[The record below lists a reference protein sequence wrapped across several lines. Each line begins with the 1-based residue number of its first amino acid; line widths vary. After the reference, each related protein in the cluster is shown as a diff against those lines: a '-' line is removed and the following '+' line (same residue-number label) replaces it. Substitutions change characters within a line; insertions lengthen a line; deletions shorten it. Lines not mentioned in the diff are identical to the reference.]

1 MPYNALRRIRLQ
13 AFLIREVSMTN
24 HPSTHAPTFL
34 STLPAGREE
43 LQLAKFVVATSIF
56 AFLIVLPF
64 AATQL
69 SKVWAFIPI
78 YESVLVINDLVTA
91 VLLIGQFMI
100 SRANSIRVLVCG
112 YLFTALMACMHAL
125 SFPGLFSDSGLL
137 GGDPQTTAWLYM
149 FWHAGFPLCVIA
161 YTQLSGEARGST
173 RYAMFSGIA
182 WVVAA
187 VCGLTLLA
195 ALNHATLLPA
205 IMQGNH
211 YTPLMKGVV
220 GAVWLLSVLALAAL
234 WRRRGRSV
242 LDLWL
247 IVVMCAWLCDIA
259 LSAVFNAGR
268 FDLGF
273 YAGRLYG
280 LLAATFVLLVLLVE
294 NGWLYARL
302 VETSCELQ
310 RLVIADPLTGIA
322 NRRAF
327 DDALAQEWRRSARTG
342 LPLSLLMVDVDNFK
356 LFNDRYG
363 HVGGDNCLRAIA
375 AVLTQAAQR
384 SGEVAARYGGE
395 EFAVLLPYLDA
406 GEASQFARNICQS
419 IAALEIPHAQS
430 PVAAYVTVSIGVASV
445 RLGKTASTQSEAPA
459 AAGFGPIW
467 GPTSLV
473 MAADEAL
480 YAAKKAGRNQIYN
493 GGMLGQALQA

>member
-1 MPYNALRRIRLQ
+1 
-13 AFLIREVSMTN
+13 
-24 HPSTHAPTFL
+24 
-34 STLPAGREE
+34 
-43 LQLAKFVVATSIF
+43 
-56 AFLIVLPF
+56 
-64 AATQL
+64 
-69 SKVWAFIPI
+69 
-78 YESVLVINDLVTA
+78 VINDWVTA

-100 SRANSIRVLVCG
+100 NRANSIRILVCG

-125 SFPGLFSDSGLL
+125 SFPGLFSDNGLL
-137 GGDPQTTAWLYM
+137 GGGPQTTAWMYM

-161 YTQLSGEARGST
+161 YTQLQGVAKGST
-173 RYAMFSGIA
+173 RRAMVVGIA
-182 WVVAA
+182 WTVFA
-187 VCGLTLLA
+187 VCALTLLA
-195 ALNHATLLPA
+195 VVNNAAMLPS
-205 IMQGNH
+205 IMDGNH
-211 YTPLMKGVV
+211 YSSAMKGVV
-220 GAVWLLSVLALAAL
+220 ATVWLLSVLALAFL
-234 WRRRGRSV
+234 WRQRGRSV

-247 IVVMCAWLCDIA
+247 MVVMCTWLCDIA
-259 LSAVFNAGR
+259 LSAMFNAGR

-302 VETSCELQ
+302 IETSSELQ

-327 DDALAQEWRRSARTG
+327 DDALAQEWRRSQRNG

-375 AVLTQAAQR
+375 SVLVHAAQR

-395 EFAVLLPYLDA
+395 EFVVLLPYLDA
-406 GEASQFARNICQS
+406 SEACQLAGRIC
-419 IAALEIPHAQS
+419 AAVAELEIPHAQS

-445 RLGKTASTQSEAPA
+445 LLGKTSTEQAEEPPVV
-459 AAGFGPIW
+459 GFGPVW
-467 GPTSLV
+467 GPTALI

-480 YAAKKAGRNQIYN
+480 YTAKKTGRNRVYD
-493 GGMLGQALQA
+493 GGVIQQGMPRDVSQPQMSG

>member
-1 MPYNALRRIRLQ
+1 MANY
-13 AFLIREVSMTN
+13 
-24 HPSTHAPTFL
+24 PSTHAPTFL
-34 STLPAGREE
+34 STLPAGLQE
-43 LQLAKFVVATSIF
+43 LRLAKCVVATAIF
-56 AFLIVLPF
+56 VFLVVIPF
-64 AATQL
+64 AALQL
-69 SKVWAFIPI
+69 GKVWAFIPI
-78 YESVLVINDLVTA
+78 YESILVINDLVTA

-100 SRANSIRVLVCG
+100 NRTNSIRMLVCG
-112 YLFTALMACMHAL
+112 YLFTALIACMHAL
-125 SFPGLFSDSGLL
+125 SFPGLFTENGML
-137 GGDPQTTAWLYM
+137 GGGPQTTAWMYM

-161 YTQLSGEARGST
+161 YTQFQGVAKGST
-173 RYAMFSGIA
+173 RYAMAVGIA
-182 WVVAA
+182 WTVVA

-195 ALNHATLLPA
+195 IANNAAYLPA
-205 IMQGNH
+205 IMEGSH
-211 YTPLMKGVV
+211 YSPAMKGVV
-220 GAVWLLSVLALAAL
+220 AGVWLLSVLALASL

-247 IVVMCAWLCDIA
+247 MVVMCAWLCDIA
-259 LSAVFNAGR
+259 LSAMLNAGR

-302 VETSCELQ
+302 VETSSELQ
-310 RLVIADPLTGIA
+310 RLAVADPLTGIA

-327 DDALAQEWRRSARTG
+327 DDALAQEWRRSARNG

-375 AVLTQAAQR
+375 AVLAHAAQR
-384 SGEVAARYGGE
+384 SGEIAARYGGE
-395 EFAVLLPYLDA
+395 EFVVLLPYL
-406 GEASQFARNICQS
+406 EANEACQLARRICQS
-419 IAALEIPHAQS
+419 IAELEIPHAQS
-430 PVAAYVTVSIGVASV
+430 PVAAYVTVSIGVSSV
-445 RLGKTASTQSEAPA
+445 LLGKTSLEQAEAPPVV
-459 AAGFGPIW
+459 GFGPVW

-480 YAAKKAGRNQIYN
+480 YAAKKAGRNRVYD
-493 GGMLGQALQA
+493 GGVIQHAMRVEAPLPQMSG